1 MNMKMR
7 NLAIAFT
14 ILITLGACATPP
26 SVTNLAKTTAANVSL
41 VNSSINAY
49 AERNQRSAERRSA
62 YIADVNQAA
71 IDLEF
76 EYTARMGALKRV
88 EDKKQRAAGTTKT
101 ARVEATL
108 SYLEELK
115 EIEDTAEAKQAA
127 FQKDLEE
134 ARARNDLSTE
144 EMKALAKSLSVLAKE
159 KSADETLD
167 FLKKFLKETVTA
179 LNASEDEAEQASANA
194 ETSTDALAGAAVETA
209 TSEIEEAKK
218 NSD

>member
-7 NLAIAFT
+7 NPAIAFT
-14 ILITLGACATPP
+14 ILLTLGACATPP
-26 SVTNLAKTTAANVSL
+26 SVTNLAKTTSANVSL
-41 VNSSINAY
+41 VNSSITAY
-49 AERNQRSAERRSA
+49 AERNKRSAERRSA

-71 IDLEF
+71 IDLES
-76 EYTARMGALKRV
+76 EYAARMGALKRV

-108 SYLEELK
+108 SYLDELK

-144 EMKALAKSLSVLAKE
+144 EMNALAKSLSLLAKE
-159 KSADETLD
+159 KSAGETLD

-179 LNASEDEAEQASANA
+179 LNASEEEAEQANA
-194 ETSTDALAGAAVETA
+194 DAGASTDALADVMVKTA
-209 TSEIEEAKK
+209 TDEIADAKK
-218 NSD
+218 KSD